1 MNNSLTCTST
11 ASETCWRCLRWTCCR
26 CEFAL
31 RGPGAVSPSGPSV
44 RFPGPAS
51 PRPHG
56 LLWWRAAAWRG
67 RAPAELWKPEH
78 QNTEEETNSLRFQPN
93 CIKTGNKKAN
103 DGDGWKTRTHQR
115 HDRAVCRLLS
125 ADDCTLSVFICSRSA
140 FVFPLW
146 LSLMLKIHLSTCEPV
161 NTFTL
166 VSSFF
171 LCGASFRSTCVHMFH
186 RLGLI
191 LKNVQK
197 QIWKVSLDLNTN
209 VLIFCTFS
217 PHSCENFTLW
227 WVRRYLSEGVTTFLT
242 CLWNQNAASCLSGKK
257 DAFWPKRKRAD
268 DVKTCDKQF
277 SLNQRG
283 FLQLKPKLKQSNNY
297 LWCIIL
303 HEELITNV
311 SAALW
316 MFEGTQAKK

>member
-1 MNNSLTCTST
+1 MLAMSEVDVLPMWVCTEGSRCSLTVRPFS
-11 ASETCWRCLRWTCCR
+11 
-26 CEFAL
+26 
-31 RGPGAVSPSGPSV
+31 SV
-44 RFPGPAS
+44 
-51 PRPHG
+51 PRPSLTETTWPPLVACSSVARPSTSRALKTWTPEHRG
-56 LLWWRAAAWRG
+56 RNKQPPFSAQLYKNWKQKGKWWRWMKDENSP
-67 RAPAELWKPEH
+67 APWP
-78 QNTEEETNSLRFQPN
+78 S
-93 CIKTGNKKAN
+93 
-103 DGDGWKTRTHQR
+103 
-115 HDRAVCRLLS
+115 RLLS

-171 LCGASFRSTCVHMFH
+171 LCGASFGSTCTFTFH
-186 RLGLI
+186 LLGLI

-209 VLIFCTFS
+209 VLICCTFS

-227 WVRRYLSEGVTTFLT
+227 WLRRYLSEGVTTFLT